1 MLTRLT
7 HSAIAFA
14 ITVVVYQAY
23 VLLAAPLIEPS
34 AGSQEAAQMSRSR
47 DPGEPLPAI
56 HKHRELLA
64 AYFPPGHW
72 SLTKPPIT
80 AEVGQMMLVIDEI
93 KQRTAA
99 DQVER
104 GRSDDGKLRVKK
116 CTILFFPTGRVSGDP
131 PPLDAVVLEA
141 PQGAVLQMEESYQG
155 GISSLGHV
163 QSGRLLGEITVRSD
177 MREAGAHDD
186 LMLSTK
192 NIEIQEDLI
201 YTMEQVKMQLG
212 PHRGVGRHLEIRLV
226 AEERSPSSSRLASFG
241 NIESLVVFKDVQA
254 TLVPGKLPLAPETT
268 PDIQPSQSPPIT
280 ITCDGSFRFDFAK
293 QIASFLDDVRLTQLH
308 PEGQLDELRCG
319 ELTINFVSNANS
331 SDGSGGKLQ
340 ARSIAAIHSA
350 ESPVVLNA
358 PSQQASASC
367 ERLWVDLLLRQVMFD
382 RYEHHPFADP
392 SDSTPARP
400 REDVSLTYQ
409 RNEIHAPFV
418 KYTAPPAHSRQRIGD
433 FEAHGRGWFRAI
445 TSDKADAKPFD
456 VSWSERMRL
465 RRIDDAPVL
474 SVNGRPKLDMVGMG
488 QLWADYLDLYLR
500 ESALD
505 GSEEDLLPADI
516 VPDRLVASG
525 KIAIASEQLHGQV
538 KQLEVKFDY
547 APDSLLL
554 TQPDGNNPHTG
565 RTLRARQGGLRRAY
579 DISGQTLEML
589 VTVRGKQSE
598 ITSIDVDRNVLFTER
613 PSLAANATGAT
624 VQQELQVVGDHLQV
638 RNADSPSAEILL
650 DGRPAAITSDGMQI
664 RTTNLHVFR
673 GTSKAAVKAP
683 GEIEMLVDRDLS
695 GAPLSAPQPAT
706 IRWQRSMEL
715 DRDRITFSGNV
726 QVQTVD
732 GTLHT
737 HHLIVWLSDA
747 VQFDGAADR
756 RRLEIAKLECHGG
769 ANAIFSQRDASGLT
783 SVQTIRLEDS
793 FFANMQTGHLK
804 SFGPGKLESV
814 HLSDGKNP
822 FKNPANLAGQARL
835 ANAGAQVPPP
845 AAQQRLKYLGVQFVK
860 GIVGNL
866 HRRRV
871 RVVGDVD
878 AVYGPVDAWEQ
889 KLELTKRGMPG
900 PETIWIN
907 SQSLEVAES
916 PLVKLQ
922 RNRKGGLGPIEL
934 KAEGDVTIEGPYGER
949 GNFTTHSRVA
959 KYDQLKNTFILQGN
973 PGKPAKVSTQDY
985 RGGPVSTHP
994 ATNIT
999 YFLETGDISANGVD
1013 AGQIRQFTPSR

>member
-34 AGSQEAAQMSRSR
+34 AGSQQAARMSSNGN
-47 DPGEPLPAI
+47 PGEPLPAT

-93 KQRTAA
+93 SQRSGVDQAA
-99 DQVER
+99 HVR
-104 GRSDDGKLRVKK
+104 PDDGKLRVKK
-116 CTILFFPTGRVSGDP
+116 CAILFFPTGRVTGDP

-155 GISSLGHV
+155 GVSSLGHI
-163 QSGRLLGEITVRSD
+163 QSGRLLGDITVRSD
-177 MREAGAHDD
+177 MREAGPHDD
-186 LMLSTK
+186 LHLRTK

-201 YTMEQVKMQLG
+201 YTMEQVQMQLG
-212 PHRGVGRHLEIRLV
+212 PHRGLGRHLEIRLV
-226 AEERSPSSSRLASFG
+226 AEERSPSRSPGASFG
-241 NIESLVVFKDVQA
+241 NIESLVVFKEVQA
-254 TLVPGKLPLAPETT
+254 TLVPEKLPLEPAAT
-268 PDIQPSQSPPIT
+268 PDIQSSQAPPIT
-280 ITCDGSFRFDFAK
+280 ITCDGSFRFDFVK
-293 QIASFLDDVRLTQLH
+293 QTASFLDDVRLTQIH
-308 PEGQLDELRCG
+308 PEGQLDELQCG
-319 ELTINFVSNANS
+319 EVKIYLASDENA
-331 SDGSGGKLQ
+331 SDGSRGKFQ
-340 ARSIAAIHSA
+340 VRSIAAIHSA
-350 ESPVVLNA
+350 KSPVILNA
-358 PSQQASASC
+358 PSRRASARC
-367 ERLWVDLLLRQVMFD
+367 ERLWIDLLLRQVTFD

-392 SDSTPARP
+392 SDSGPARP

-409 RNEIHAPFV
+409 RNEIRAPFV
-418 KYTAPPAHSRQRIGD
+418 KYTAPPANSHQRLGD
-433 FEAHGRGWFRAI
+433 FEAVGRGWFRAI
-445 TSDKADAKPFD
+445 TSDKADAEPFD
-456 VSWSERMRL
+456 VSWSERMLL
-465 RRIDDAPVL
+465 RRIDGKPVL
-474 SVNGRPKLDMVGMG
+474 SVNGRPILDMVGMG
-488 QLWADYLDLYLR
+488 KLWADSLDLYLR

-516 VPDRLVASG
+516 VPDRLFASG
-525 KIAIASEQLHGQV
+525 QIAIESEQLHGQV
-538 KQLEVKFDY
+538 TQLEVKFDY
-547 APDSLLL
+547 APNSLLL

-565 RTLRARQGGLRRAY
+565 RTLGARQGGLRRAY
-579 DISGQTLEML
+579 DISGQTLDML

-598 ITSIDVDRNVLFTER
+598 ITSIDIDRDVRFSER
-613 PSLAANATGAT
+613 PSLAADSSAAASG
-624 VQQELQVVGDHLQV
+624 QELQVVGDHLQV
-638 RNADSPSAEILL
+638 RNADSPAAEILL
-650 DGRPAAITSDGMQI
+650 DGRPATIMSDGMQI

-673 GTSKAAVKAP
+673 GTSKAAVNAP

-695 GAPLSAPQPAT
+695 GTPLPAPQPAN

-737 HHLIVWLSDA
+737 RHLVVRLSDA
-747 VQFDGAADR
+747 VQFDGAASR
-756 RRLEIAKLECHGG
+756 RRLEIAELQCHGG
-769 ANAIFSQRDASGLT
+769 ANAIFSQRDATGLT
-783 SVQTIRLEDS
+783 SVQTIKLEDS
-793 FFANMQTGHLK
+793 FFANLQNGDLK
-804 SFGPGKLESV
+804 SLGPGKLESV
-814 HLSDGKNP
+814 HLSDAKNP
-822 FKNPANLAGQARL
+822 FDNPANLAGQARL
-835 ANAGAQVPPP
+835 ANAGAQAPPH

-866 HRRRV
+866 HGRRV

-889 KLELTKRGMPG
+889 RLELTKRGMPG
-900 PETIWIN
+900 PETVWIN
-907 SQSLEVAES
+907 CQSLEVAES
-916 PLVKLQ
+916 PLAKLQ
-922 RNRKGGLGPIEL
+922 PHRKSGLGPIEL

-949 GNFTTHSRVA
+949 GNFTTHSREA
-959 KYDQLKNTFILQGN
+959 KYDQLKNTFIIRGD

-985 RGGPVSTHP
+985 RGGPVSTHLV
-994 ATNIT
+994 TNIT
-999 YFLETGDISANGVD
+999 YFLETRAIRANGVD